1 MLTYQLAGCKMAA
14 SDPLTN
20 LESIKMESDLDLD
33 LDSTPIITWLAQQR
47 KAATLDPAALRR
59 SMIARMIW
67 QVSYQRSP
75 GLIANVAYLLGWR
88 TWGEQPRL
96 TLAADIYLLRRAL
109 ADVGHHLAYSI
120 KPNQRGFYIQG
131 RPALDPQLE
140 RRMKGAMAEI
150 DPAQMAITRRLA
162 PAQRFAQ
169 AMSMIEFVT
178 NAGAYRLQQ
187 RQPALSWP
195 EALQRARQGKVV

>member
-1 MLTYQLAGCKMAA
+1 MLTHPLAGCKMVA
-14 SDPLTN
+14 SDPFAN
-20 LESIKMESDLDLD
+20 LESTDMKSDLDLN

-59 SMIARMIW
+59 SLIARMIW

-75 GLIANVAYLLGWR
+75 GLLANVAYLLGWR
-88 TWGEQPRL
+88 TWGEQPRT
-96 TLAADIYLLRRAL
+96 TLAADICMLRRAL
-109 ADVGHHLAYSI
+109 EAAGHHLAYRI
-120 KPNQRGFYIQG
+120 DPANRGFYIRG

-150 DPAQMAITRRLA
+150 DPAQMVITRRLTT
-162 PAQRFAQ
+162 AQRFAQ

-187 RQPALSWP
+187 RQPTLSWP